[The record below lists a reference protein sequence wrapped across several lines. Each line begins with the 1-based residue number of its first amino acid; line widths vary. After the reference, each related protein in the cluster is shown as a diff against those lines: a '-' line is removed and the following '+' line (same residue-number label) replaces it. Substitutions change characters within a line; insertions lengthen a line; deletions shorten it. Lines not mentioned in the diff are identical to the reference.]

1 MVNSGSIVKA
11 TYSYKTLAVNC
22 LMQCVTSTI
31 LLLFCNWLHITVRFI
46 LGYVVRRLVIT
57 IIIIIIIIN
66 NQVLRKIK
74 IAVENDVKNW
84 AYISL
89 R

>member
-1 MVNSGSIVKA
+1 MS
-11 TYSYKTLAVNC
+11 
-22 LMQCVTSTI
+22 
-31 LLLFCNWLHITVRFI
+31 VRFI
-46 LGYVVRRLVIT
+46 LGYVVRRLVI
-57 IIIIIIIIN
+57 IIIIIMIIS

-74 IAVENDVKNW
+74 FAVKSDVKNW

>member
-1 MVNSGSIVKA
+1 M
-11 TYSYKTLAVNC
+11 AVLGC
-22 LMQCVTSTI
+22 RSP
-31 LLLFCNWLHITVRFI
+31 LLV
-46 LGYVVRRLVIT
+46 

-74 IAVENDVKNW
+74 IAVKSDVKNW